1 VVFSP
6 AEESGARLPFQ
17 EEQDRPS
24 LPKGVDPADP
34 APYPVQRLHSR
45 TTKGDK

>member
-1 VVFSP
+1 VFSP

-24 LPKGVDPADP
+24 LSRSVRPPP
-34 APYPVQRLHSR
+34 APALPQLGAYPLV
-45 TTKGDK
+45 